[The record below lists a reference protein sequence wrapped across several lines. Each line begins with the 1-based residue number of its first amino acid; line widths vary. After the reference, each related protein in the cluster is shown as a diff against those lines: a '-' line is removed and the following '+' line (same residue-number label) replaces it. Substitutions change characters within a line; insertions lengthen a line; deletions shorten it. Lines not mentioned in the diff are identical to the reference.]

1 MDSETPN
8 AKYPSHSAVRTL
20 SLRRI
25 SGDDGADPTDFG
37 FAWFAV
43 DDDCLDEEAPESADT
58 GIRVKCSKGILICNS
73 IKVNLELE
81 LLSPLK
87 QYLCTAFAANL
98 LLAELT
104 PHAPTE
110 EAESGLHAEEAY
122 LKRIISW

>member
-1 MDSETPN
+1 M
-8 AKYPSHSAVRTL
+8 

-25 SGDDGADPTDFG
+25 SGEDGADPTDFG

-58 GIRVKCSKGILICNS
+58 GIRVKCSRGILICID
-73 IKVNLELE
+73 IKMNLGLQ
-81 LLSPLK
+81 LVTPLRH
-87 QYLCTAFAANL
+87 YLCTAFAANL